1 MGGGGG
7 PAEEEVKTPDC
18 PPEPPTFSISRDPR
32 MNKQLP
38 LTGDGKHEKVI
49 KKEQSPLHSS
59 FQPLSPGTL
68 EVEQTPP
75 TGLSGAPC
83 VDTGTGLGW
92 PVPEVSVS

>member
-1 MGGGGG
+1 MGGWGG

-49 KKEQSPLHSS
+49 KKEQSKS
-59 FQPLSPGTL
+59 
-68 EVEQTPP
+68 TPFILP
-75 TGLSGAPC
+75 ALVSW
-83 VDTGTGLGW
+83 DTGGGTDSSHRAVWGTFCGHRHRSGLA
-92 PVPEVSVS
+92 SS